1 MASCSKRPRGVMTEG
16 ASEICNESDSDT
28 ISDID
33 SSTGGMSTGEEEELD
48 RQLMGETSDSE
59 IELR

>member
-1 MASCSKRPRGVMTEG
+1 MASCNKRPCREEV
-16 ASEICNESDSDT
+16 SKICNERDSDT
-28 ISDID
+28 SSDID

-48 RQLMGETSDSE
+48 RQLMQSAE